1 MCGRDPPL
9 PHTFLLPLFSL
20 SLLLSPPFSPFFSI
34 AICVCVPS
42 PHAHTY
48 SYCKSVMYAYV
59 DQMEF
64 GDMEFVQA
72 LRHFLSKFRLP
83 GEAQKIDRLM
93 EKFAGRYCE
102 NNPKY
107 VTEPTLC
114 LAYQLATLVLLPPIP
129 SFPFS
134 SLFSPSHSRSPPRL
148 GLFASADA
156 AYVLAYSI
164 IMLTTDLHSS
174 QVRGGH

>member
-1 MCGRDPPL
+1 MSVCVCVGGVCGRDPPL
-9 PHTFLLPLFSL
+9 PHTFLLSPSLLFPSFPLSPLFPPPLS
-20 SLLLSPPFSPFFSI
+20 SLLSFLLHCNL
-34 AICVCVPS
+34 CVCVPS
-42 PHAHTY
+42 LPMHAHTY

-107 VTEPTLC
+107 VTELTLC
-114 LAYQLATLVLLPPIP
+114 PVYQLATLVILPPFP

-134 SLFSPSHSRSPPRL
+134 SLFFPSHSRFPP
-148 GLFASADA
+148 
-156 AYVLAYSI
+156 
-164 IMLTTDLHSS
+164 
-174 QVRGGH
+174 QVGFIRKC

>member
-1 MCGRDPPL
+1 MCVCVCVLVCGVCVCVWVGGCDNPPL
-9 PHTFLLPLFSL
+9 PHGFPFLLPPRFP
-20 SLLLSPPFSPFFSI
+20 SPPSI
-34 AICVCVPS
+34 VINVCLFPPPPS
-42 PHAHTY
+42 PMHTH

-107 VTEPTLC
+107 AAEPTLC
-114 LAYQLATLVLLPPIP
+114 VQHIN
-129 SFPFS
+129 
-134 SLFSPSHSRSPPRL
+134 
-148 GLFASADA
+148 
-156 AYVLAYSI
+156 
-164 IMLTTDLHSS
+164 
-174 QVRGGH
+174 